1 MTGDEDTLKDYEIL
15 HIPSSQLPNIGLL
28 HLTVSENRVGL
39 RMTVLDALGRPDGII
54 IRRGIKANEGKLVVE
69 AAEYDPD
76 NFYDGVIPIDYE
88 RKKIGF
94 HNKDF
99 VDACKEMIRRYGGG
113 EFTRGIY
120 YTVKGVRE
128 GEEAIVFDFR
138 VVASRTVKAAKP
150 KKRSANGRIVGRR
163 SNTSEKASGKSEQG
177 KAERPYSTMAGQSQ
191 SLSGFSMPTMSRTF

>member
-1 MTGDEDTLKDYEIL
+1 MKDYEIL

-39 RMTVLDALGRPDGII
+39 RMAVLDALGRPDGII
-54 IRRGIKANEGKLVVE
+54 IRRGIKVNEGKLVVE

-88 RKKIGF
+88 RKRIGF

-138 VVASRTVKAAKP
+138 IVASRTVKAAKP

-163 SNTSEKASGKSEQG
+163 SNTSEKTSGKSELN
-177 KAERPYSTMAGQSQ
+177 KAERPYSAMACQSQ
-191 SLSGFSMPTMSRTF
+191 SLSGFSVPAMSRTF

>member
-1 MTGDEDTLKDYEIL
+1 MKDYEIL

-94 HNKDF
+94 HNIT
-99 VDACKEMIRRYGGG
+99 C
-113 EFTRGIY
+113 T
-120 YTVKGVRE
+120 
-128 GEEAIVFDFR
+128 
-138 VVASRTVKAAKP
+138 VASFL
-150 KKRSANGRIVGRR
+150 G
-163 SNTSEKASGKSEQG
+163 GKILFLWG
-177 KAERPYSTMAGQSQ
+177 N
-191 SLSGFSMPTMSRTF
+191 